1 MVVDGVDI
9 WREGVVS
16 CVGMLGPQLAK
27 AVFGWDPGVQLK
39 TEELG
44 WGGRPAGRRQSPR
57 QGGER
62 VSGTRL

>member
-1 MVVDGVDI
+1 MVVDDVGI

-27 AVFGWDPGVQLK
+27 AVFGWDPGAQLK

-57 QGGER
+57 QRGER
-62 VSGTRL
+62 VSGTWL